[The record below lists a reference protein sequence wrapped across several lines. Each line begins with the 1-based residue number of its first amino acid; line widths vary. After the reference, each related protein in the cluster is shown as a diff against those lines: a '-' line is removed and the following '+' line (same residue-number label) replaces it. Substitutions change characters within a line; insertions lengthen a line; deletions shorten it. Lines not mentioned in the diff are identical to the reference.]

1 MRWWVGK
8 SGWGELDVE
17 YAVWGAKCES
27 CELEATSYVLWQHV
41 KPIYF
46 DMKHINLYLI
56 HVVLF
61 LCTAHKVEA
70 EEKGVKSFSSAKSN
84 PNHCALLN
92 SDNMYSSIISR
103 ECTA

>member
-1 MRWWVGK
+1 MWNMQCGVRNVR
-8 SGWGELDVE
+8 
-17 YAVWGAKCES
+17 AVS

-46 DMKHINLYLI
+46 DMKHINLCLI

>member
-1 MRWWVGK
+1 MWNMQCGVRNVR
-8 SGWGELDVE
+8 
-17 YAVWGAKCES
+17 AVS

-70 EEKGVKSFSSAKSN
+70 EEKGVKSFSWLRN
-84 PNHCALLN
+84 PIPTIVLCCILI
-92 SDNMYSSIISR
+92 MYSSIISR